1 MCLNL
6 SNLSSLYVRYH
17 VIICTIYVQYY
28 NIVLDNGGVMI
39 MANTSITIRVDEKL
53 KAELQRLMSNLGLD
67 MTTFFTLAAKQA
79 VREQKIPF
87 DVSMNV
93 GEYNERDYELARKN
107 TLYNEDGRAVIPKDD
122 EWLEE
127 TEWDDLF
134 EELKKKHEMELNKSN
149 KE

>member
-1 MCLNL
+1 
-6 SNLSSLYVRYH
+6 
-17 VIICTIYVQYY
+17 
-28 NIVLDNGGVMI
+28 
-39 MANTSITIRVDEKL
+39 MANTNITIRIDERL
-53 KAELQRLMSNLGLD
+53 KAELQKLMSNLGLD

-79 VREQKIPF
+79 VREQAIPF
-87 DVSMNV
+87 NVSMNV
-93 GEYNERDYELARKN
+93 GKYNERDYELARKN
-107 TLYNEDGRAVIPKDD
+107 TKYNADGVPVISKDD

>member
-1 MCLNL
+1 
-6 SNLSSLYVRYH
+6 
-17 VIICTIYVQYY
+17 
-28 NIVLDNGGVMI
+28 MI
-39 MANTSITIRVDEKL
+39 MANTNITIRVDEKL
-53 KAELQRLMSNLGLD
+53 KAELQELLSYLGLD

-79 VREQKIPF
+79 IREQAIPF
-87 DVSMNV
+87 NVSMNV
-93 GEYNERDYELARKN
+93 GHYNERDYELARKN